1 MARKSMDFILK
12 NESRIQSERHVRK
25 DCAYAWRQMVFYI
38 SVGGQES
45 IIQEGLQ
52 RAKTDMLR
60 NYFTDLRRV
69 ANGEPMND
77 LYFKG
82 WMA

>member
-1 MARKSMDFILK
+1 MARSSLDFILK
-12 NESRIQSERHVRK
+12 NESRIEKERHIRK

-38 SVGGQES
+38 SMSGYEA
-45 IIQEGLQ
+45 IIQEGIEK
-52 RAKTDMLR
+52 AKTDLIR
-60 NYFTDLRRV
+60 NYFKDLKRA
-69 ANGEPMND
+69 ANGEPMCD